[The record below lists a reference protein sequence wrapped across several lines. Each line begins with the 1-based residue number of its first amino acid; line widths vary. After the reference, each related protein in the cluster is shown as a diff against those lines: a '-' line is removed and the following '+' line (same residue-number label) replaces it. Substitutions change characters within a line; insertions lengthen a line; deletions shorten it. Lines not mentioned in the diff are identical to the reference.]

1 MPDTTPRGKASLLR
15 SGISEIFFMYHWKAN
30 SSFSMEAPP
39 MKKFIRSTIAE
50 RRLTLRNGSPNP
62 KEVRVIVGKP
72 TESDDKQDY
81 YCQVQILGLG
91 DEKIRSIYGLD
102 SMQALQLAVRF
113 ISAQL
118 DKHRKYLRWLN
129 NEDIGL

>member
-1 MPDTTPRGKASLLR
+1 M
-15 SGISEIFFMYHWKAN
+15 
-30 SSFSMEAPP
+30 
-39 MKKFIRSTIAE
+39 
-50 RRLTLRNGSPNP
+50 
-62 KEVRVIVGKP
+62 VGKP
-72 TESDDKQDY
+72 TESEGKQDY
-81 YCQVQILGLG
+81 YCQVQIMGLG

-118 DKHRKYLRWLN
+118 DRYRKDLRWLD